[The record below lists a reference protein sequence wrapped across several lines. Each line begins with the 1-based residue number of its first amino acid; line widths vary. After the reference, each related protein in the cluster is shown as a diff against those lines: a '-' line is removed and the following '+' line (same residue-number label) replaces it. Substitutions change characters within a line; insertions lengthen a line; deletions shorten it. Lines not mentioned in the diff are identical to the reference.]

1 MTDPPYHTRIRKLMD
16 KAFTAHRVKQLEPVI
31 AAVVADLIEQ
41 LADKGQADGVNDF
54 AVPMTIR
61 IICKQLGL
69 DQFDAEK
76 IQRWSH
82 AVTQQIGRMQTRE
95 EMVKHAKEICDLQQY
110 LIANIRDRAGQSAR
124 TT

>member
-1 MTDPPYHTRIRKLMD
+1 M
-16 KAFTAHRVKQLEPVI
+16 
-31 AAVVADLIEQ
+31 IEQ

-69 DQFDAEK
+69 ERFDAEK

-110 LIANIRDRAGQSAR
+110 LIAEIRERQAAPKDDMISDLVHAR
-124 TT
+124 TDDAENPDAHLRGSGVARARAAHRRQ